1 MKSFVPPLL
10 IMTVLIAAPHLH
22 AQTCGSVAFYTQSDV
37 HQFPILH
44 PNCDTVKGD
53 VLIQGSDITDLS
65 PLVQLKYIEGKLHIT
80 SNPRLKTL
88 NGLDSL
94 SYVEELRIE
103 YNDSLE
109 NLMGLG
115 GLVTAREIRI
125 EANPELR
132 SLHGLYRLEYVSLL
146 KIYRNRRLKDLRGL
160 DSTVFDA
167 QNRTRIEIVRNDSL
181 ESFKGLE
188 NATALLSLRVR
199 SNPRLVQWKGLEN
212 LQSIGTMEV
221 VFTPLSS
228 FEGLNKLES
237 IERLIL
243 KHTSLDSLKGAPRW
257 RRLEALY
264 IDFEEGLTD
273 LRGLETLV
281 DQPRYIDINHASN
294 LRSLRGLENVR
305 YLDYLRLSDNPL
317 LQNLRGLQRLHTVSQ
332 FVIIDNE
339 QLRNLEGLLAL
350 TAVEEWTIRNNK
362 ALVDLGPLPSLR
374 HVRSLAI
381 ERNAS
386 LKSLQGLERITADDL
401 SALRL
406 RENAQLSYCHV
417 RPICDY
423 LQSRVGD
430 IGQNAQGCNSSDEVR
445 MYCANYFI
453 GGTVFYDANG
463 NGVRDSSERGIPNV
477 GLRIAPS
484 GDRVLTD
491 SEGEYTYIQ
500 LSDGDT
506 FRVELDVPAGMVRT
520 TDSAAY
526 HRVFD
531 PMDVGLHA
539 LDFGLKWASDT
550 ILLDIYTQHDLTRC
564 GEEVPFRT
572 VVWNYGSRTVKACV
586 ELQWNVPTE
595 WIQTVPTPQS
605 VDIQAGSLLVCIDSL
620 RPFGSDTIA
629 SIFRIP
635 DFRHRG
641 EVHAIDAYAYVDTN
655 DLRVLL
661 DSFRAEFLV
670 LCAFDPN
677 DKQVSPVGRDAPRYV
692 LRSMPLVYTIRFQ
705 NVGDIPAR
713 DVRIE
718 DAIDEGLDLST
729 FRVLESSHPCRVR
742 IAQQTRTVYFYF
754 DDIHL
759 PDSATSAEQSQGY
772 VMYEIYPSPSLP
784 EYSVVRNSASIYFDY
799 NPPIHTNEVYNT
811 VVDRYPIVTRVFP
824 GHSEAAVVVYPNRTD
839 AIVWIS
845 SRGPML
851 KQIAVRHWSGVE
863 VVRKC
868 VEGHTAMVD
877 LSALPR
883 GAYVVEVVY
892 AGGISMH
899 KIVLQ

>member
-1 MKSFVPPLL
+1 MKSFVSPLVV
-10 IMTVLIAAPHLH
+10 IAALIAVPHLR

-37 HQFPILH
+37 NQFPILH
-44 PNCDTVKGD
+44 PNCDTVEGD
-53 VLIQGSDITDLS
+53 VLIQGGDITDLS
-65 PLVQLKYIEGKLHIT
+65 PLVQLKSIEGTLHIT

-88 NGLDSL
+88 SGLDSL

-125 EANPELR
+125 EANPQLR
-132 SLHGLYRLEYVSLL
+132 TLQGLYQLEYVSVL

-167 QNRTRIEIVRNDSL
+167 QNRTRIEIIRNDSL

-221 VFTPLSS
+221 EFTPLSS
-228 FEGLNKLES
+228 FRGLNNLES

-243 KHTSLDSLKGAPRW
+243 KHTSFDSLKGAPRW
-257 RRLEALY
+257 KRLVALY
-264 IDFEEGLTD
+264 IDFEGGLTD
-273 LRGLETLV
+273 LRGLESLV
-281 DQPRYIDINHASN
+281 DQPRYVDINHASN

-317 LQNLRGLQRLHTVSQ
+317 LQNLRGLQRLHTVSN
-332 FVIIDNE
+332 FVIVGNV
-339 QLRNLEGLLAL
+339 QLRNLEGLPAL

-374 HVRSLAI
+374 RVRSLTI

-386 LKSLQGLERITADDL
+386 LTSLQGLERIAADEL
-401 SALRL
+401 SVLRL
-406 RENAQLSYCHV
+406 RENPQLSYCHV

-423 LQSRVGD
+423 LQSRDGD
-430 IGQNAQGCNSSDEVR
+430 IGLNASGCNSSDEVR

-463 NGVRDSSERGIPNV
+463 NGVRDPAERGIPNV

-491 SEGEYTYIQ
+491 SEGKYAYIQ

-506 FRVELDVPAGMVRT
+506 FRVELDVPTGMVRT
-520 TDSAAY
+520 TDSARY
-526 HRVFD
+526 QRVFD
-531 PMDVGLHA
+531 PMDASLQA

-550 ILLDIYTQHDLTRC
+550 AQLDIYTQHELTRC

-572 VVWNYGSRTVKACV
+572 VVWNYGSRPVKACV
-586 ELQWNVPTE
+586 ELRWTAPTE
-595 WIQTVPTPQS
+595 WVQTEPTPHN
-605 VDIQAGSLLVCIDSL
+605 VDLQAGSVLLCIDSL
-620 RPFGSDTIA
+620 RPFESDTIT

-635 DFRHRG
+635 DFRYRG
-641 EVHAIDAYAYVDTN
+641 EAHAIDAYAYVDTN
-655 DLRVLL
+655 AVRVLL
-661 DSFRAEFLV
+661 DSFRAEFQV
-670 LCAFDPN
+670 LCAYDPN
-677 DKQVSPVGRDAPRYV
+677 DKQVSPVGRDAPRFV

-772 VMYEIYPSPSLP
+772 VMYEIYPSQSLP
-784 EYSVVRNSASIYFDY
+784 EYSVVRNRASIYFDY

-811 VVDRYPIVTRVFP
+811 VVDRYPIVTRVSP
-824 GHSEAAVVVYPNRTD
+824 GHTEEAVVVYPNRTD

-851 KQIAVRHWSGVE
+851 KQIAIRHWTGQE
-863 VVRKC
+863 AVRKR
-868 VEGHTAMVD
+868 VEGRTAVVD
-877 LSALPR
+877 LRALPR

-892 AGGISMH
+892 EGGISMY